1 MFLSLKR
8 MCAGIF
14 IVSRFQESGD
24 SMARM
29 TPENS
34 GKDILVPLT
43 GSMYVPGTLV
53 ECEKVVVDV
62 GTGYYVEKDV
72 VAAKDYFSRKVGWLR
87 KKKRI
92 NFCIF
97 NLRHLG
103 KYLHTHTSHKH
114 VPPLI

>member
-1 MFLSLKR
+1 

-72 VAAKDYFSRKVGWLR
+72 KAAKDYFSRKVGWLR
-87 KKKRI
+87 KKKTNKILHFQFTTSRQI
-92 NFCIF
+92 
-97 NLRHLG
+97 
-103 KYLHTHTSHKH
+103 HTHTSHKH